1 MKGFYCRLLV
11 VIFALGILIPW
22 SSFGVTKATVETEA
36 LPSRLNFEKNNIEKG
51 KVKYPTLKNAGKA
64 EEAEEAG
71 FSSEKLRNVDRL
83 IEEEIKN
90 GFPGAALVIVKDGKI
105 VKNAAYGYA
114 KKYDGNNL
122 LKHPQ
127 KMKIDTV
134 FDLASNTKM
143 YSVNYALQHL
153 VSEGKIDINQKI
165 QYYFPNFTD
174 NLADKIKGKD
184 QLRIIDL
191 LHHSAGFPSSVHYH
205 NPVRAGELYSQDRNT
220 TLEMILKTPLQYEP
234 GTSQIYS
241 DIDYM
246 LLGFIIEKVTGQQ
259 LDQYVEM
266 NIYKPLGLKSTLFNP
281 LTKGYKEKDFAATEL
296 IGNTRDGVIS
306 FPNIRTHTLQGEV
319 HDEKS
324 FYSMGGVSGHAGLF
338 STTGD
343 LAVLLQVMLNDGG
356 YGKVKLFD
364 KETIDL
370 FVKPNDLN
378 PTYGLGWR
386 INADES
392 MKWMFSE
399 YANKNVIG
407 HTGWTG
413 TITVIDRENNLG
425 IALLTNK
432 KHSPVIDPIAD
443 SNKFYGDTYD
453 ISQYG
458 SIITAIYEAMIQ

>member
-1 MKGFYCRLLV
+1 MFNHYDK
-11 VIFALGILIPW
+11 
-22 SSFGVTKATVETEA
+22 KET
-36 LPSRLNFEKNNIEKG
+36 L
-51 KVKYPTLKNAGKA
+51 KYPTLKKVGKP
-64 EEAEEAG
+64 EEVG
-71 FSSEKLRNVDRL
+71 FSSEKLQQVDRL
-83 IEEEIKN
+83 IEQEIKN
-90 GFPGAALVIVKDGKI
+90 GFPGAAIVVIKDGKI
-105 VKNAAYGYA
+105 IKNSAYGYA
-114 KKYDGNNL
+114 KKYDGHTP

-127 KMKIDTV
+127 KMKVDTM

-153 VSEGKIDINQKI
+153 VSEGKVDLYQTI
-165 QYYFPNFTD
+165 QHYYPSFKD
-174 NLADKIKGKD
+174 NEADKIKGKD
-184 QLRIIDL
+184 SLRIIDL
-191 LHHSAGFPSSVHYH
+191 LHHTAGFPSSVHYH
-205 NPVRAGELYSQDRNT
+205 NPARAGDLYSQDRKT
-220 TLEMILKTPLQYEP
+220 TVEMILKTPLQYEP

-259 LDQYVEM
+259 LDKYVETH
-266 NIYKPLGLKSTLFNP
+266 IYKPLGITSTMFNP
-281 LTKGYKEKDFAATEL
+281 LNKGHKEKEFAATEL
-296 IGNTRDGVIS
+296 MGNTRDGVIS
-306 FPNIRTHTLQGEV
+306 FPNIRTYTLQGEV

-343 LAVLLQVMLNDGG
+343 LAVLLQVMLNNGG

-370 FVKPNDLN
+370 FVKPSDMN

-386 INADES
+386 INANES
-392 MKWMFSE
+392 MEWMFSE
-399 YANKNVIG
+399 YANNNVIG

-413 TITVIDRENNLG
+413 TITVIDRDNQLA

-432 KHSPVIDPIAD
+432 KHSPVINPQID
-443 SNKFYGDTYD
+443 SNRFQGDTYE

-458 SIITAIYEAMIQ
+458 SIIKAVYEAMIN

>member
-1 MKGFYCRLLV
+1 MNRFIIIIL
-11 VIFALGILIPW
+11 ALGIIMPW
-22 SSFGVTKATVETEA
+22 SSIGHATATSEA
-36 LPSRLNFEKNNIEKG
+36 ELALSNQSNPTREE
-51 KVKYPTLKNAGKA
+51 KVKYPTLKNAGKP
-64 EEAEEAG
+64 EEAG
-71 FSSEKLRNVDRL
+71 FSSQKLRQVDQL
-83 IEEEIKN
+83 IEQEINN
-90 GFPGAALVIVKDGKI
+90 GFPGAALVVIKDGKI
-105 VKNAAYGYA
+105 VKNTAYGYA
-114 KKYDGNNL
+114 KKYEGHDL

-127 KMKIDTV
+127 KMKVNTV

-153 VSEGKIDINQKI
+153 VSEGKIDLNETI
-165 QYYFPNFTD
+165 QHYFPSFKD
-174 NLADKIKGKD
+174 HPSDKIKGKD
-184 QLRIIDL
+184 HLRIIDL
-191 LHHSAGFPSSVHYH
+191 LHHTAGFPSSVHYH
-205 NPVRAGELYSQDRNT
+205 NPVRAGELYSQDRST
-220 TLEMILKTPLQYEP
+220 TLEMILKTPLQNEP
-234 GTSQIYS
+234 GTTVIYS

-246 LLGFIIEKVTGQQ
+246 LLGFIIEKVTGLP
-259 LDQYVEM
+259 LDQYVETH
-266 NIYKPLGLKSTLFNP
+266 IYKPLGLKSTMFNP
-281 LTKGYKEKDFAATEL
+281 LNKGFKEKDFAATEL
-296 IGNTRDGVIS
+296 LGNTRDGVIS
-306 FPNIRTHTLQGEV
+306 FPNIRTYTLQGEV

-370 FVKPNDLN
+370 FVKPSEMN

-386 INADES
+386 INANDS

-399 YANKNVIG
+399 YANNNVIG

-413 TITVIDRENNLG
+413 TITVIDRENNLA

-432 KHSPVIDPIAD
+432 KHSPVIDPKVD
-443 SNKFYGDTYD
+443 SNKFYGDTFD

-458 SIITAIYEAMIQ
+458 SIVTAVYEAMIK